1 MINFNSRNS
10 IIIVFA
16 LLFFA
21 LALYFPKI
29 YLRNNIYYVSK
40 DINRLYAHYISLQE
54 ENTFLSQQL
63 EDMKLKNQIID
74 SFVFPPSAFSFNF
87 CKGLNNNE
95 SIIWVLNFIS
105 SNCWDKKVVSSCK
118 DINRL
123 YAHYISLQ
131 EENTFLS
138 QQLEDMKFKNQIID
152 SLLFNPLQ
160 KLNENALG
168 GNTNDKNADWVL
180 S

>member
-63 EDMKLKNQIID
+63 EDMK
-74 SFVFPPSAFSFNF
+74 
-87 CKGLNNNE
+87 
-95 SIIWVLNFIS
+95 
-105 SNCWDKKVVSSCK
+105 
-118 DINRL
+118 
-123 YAHYISLQ
+123 
-131 EENTFLS
+131 
-138 QQLEDMKFKNQIID
+138 FKNQIID

-168 GNTNDKNADWVL
+168 GTTNDKNAD
-180 S
+180 